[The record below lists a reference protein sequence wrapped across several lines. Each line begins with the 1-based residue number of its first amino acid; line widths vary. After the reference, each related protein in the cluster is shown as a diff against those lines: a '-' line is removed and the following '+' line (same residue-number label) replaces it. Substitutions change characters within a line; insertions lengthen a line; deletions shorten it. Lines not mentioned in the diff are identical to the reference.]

1 MPPTGVRVAPPRPG
15 TIPGQAVPGA
25 VSGGTS
31 IGTWITRIL
40 VTVIGLG
47 GGLVILI
54 GILIA
59 TGDPAA
65 CVDRRSTVSQSAV
78 DALQLKW
85 DTFKAAGPGAS
96 VQFSEAEVTS
106 RGVAYVEE
114 RDVPIKD
121 LQIYFCPD
129 GTAEAKGKVNVLGRD
144 VSVLARGT
152 LDVSGG
158 QNRIVVDELK
168 AGNLPPWV
176 STAVVNQV
184 IDRNNVRDLPLGI
197 TLASS
202 ISTDGVHTLTR

>member
-1 MPPTGVRVAPPRPG
+1 VPPTGVRVAPPRPG
-15 TIPGQAVPGA
+15 TIPGQVIPGA
-25 VSGGTS
+25 VHGGTS

-47 GGLVILI
+47 GGLIILI

-96 VQFSEAEVTS
+96 VQFTEAEVTS
-106 RGVAYVEE
+106 RGVAYLDE

-121 LQIYFCPD
+121 LQVYFCPD
-129 GTAEAKGKVNVLGRD
+129 GKAEAKGKVNVLGRD

-152 LDVSGG
+152 SMSAAARTASSSTNSKPGTCPRG
-158 QNRIVVDELK
+158 SAR
-168 AGNLPPWV
+168 PSSTRS
-176 STAVVNQV
+176 STATTCATS
-184 IDRNNVRDLPLGI
+184 RW
-197 TLASS
+197 ASRS
-202 ISTDGVHTLTR
+202 PRASRTTAGTR

>member
-1 MPPTGVRVAPPRPG
+1 MPPTGVRVAPPLPG
-15 TIPGQAVPGA
+15 AIPGQVVPGA
-25 VSGGTS
+25 VRGGTS
-31 IGTWITRIL
+31 VGTWITRIL

-47 GGLVILI
+47 GGLIILI

-85 DTFKAAGPGAS
+85 DTFKAGGSPAS
-96 VQFSEAEVTS
+96 VQFTEAEVTS
-106 RGVAYVEE
+106 RGVAYLDE

-121 LQIYFCPD
+121 LQVYFCPD
-129 GTAEAKGKVNVLGRD
+129 GKAEAKGKVNVLGRD
-144 VSVLARGT
+144 VSVLARGH

-158 QNRIVVDELK
+158 QNRIVIDELK
-168 AGNLPPWV
+168 AGNLPPWI

-197 TLASS
+197 TLTSS
-202 ISTDGVHTLTR
+202 VSSDGVHTLSR

>member
-1 MPPTGVRVAPPRPG
+1 MAPPRPG